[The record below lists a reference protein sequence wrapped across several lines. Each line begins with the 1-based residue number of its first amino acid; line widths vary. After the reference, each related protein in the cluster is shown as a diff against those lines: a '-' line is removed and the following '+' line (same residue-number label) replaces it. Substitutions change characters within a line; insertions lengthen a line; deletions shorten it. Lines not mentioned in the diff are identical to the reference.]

1 MKTLREFIKK
11 EVKRISEEGMKSY
24 PVPSEIKLALVRD
37 LKLKPLIRY
46 VSTLKAVASVP
57 PSYRVFFINNQH
69 IDLIIQ
75 DLGIQALIN
84 HKTYWLQ
91 DTTEAAEAI
100 KAMNR
105 ILTQPIPKTG
115 EEAGESG
122 GESGEGGDTEME
134 PETGGEEEESEP
146 EA

>member
-24 PVPSEIKLALVRD
+24 PIPPEIKSSLVRD
-37 LKLKPLIRY
+37 LKLNPLIRY
-46 VSTLKAVASVP
+46 VYTLKAVASVP
-57 PSYRVFFINNQH
+57 PSYRVFFINNQY

-75 DLGIQALIN
+75 DLGVQALIN
-84 HKTYWLQ
+84 HKKYWLH

-105 ILTQPIPKTG
+105 ILTQPIPKAG
-115 EEAGESG
+115 EEAGEA
-122 GESGEGGDTEME
+122 GEEGGEGGDTEME
-134 PETGGEEEESEP
+134 PETGGEEEEP

>member
-24 PVPSEIKLALVRD
+24 PIPPEIKSALVKD
-37 LKLKPLIRY
+37 LKLNPLIRY
-46 VSTLKAVASVP
+46 VSTLKAIASVP

-75 DLGIQALIN
+75 DIGIQALIN
-84 HKTYWLQ
+84 HNTYWLY
-91 DTTEAAEAI
+91 DTREAAEAI

-105 ILTQPIPKTG
+105 ILTQPIPKKGG
-115 EEAGESG
+115 EENEGGADEES
-122 GESGEGGDTEME
+122 GDTEME
-134 PETGGEEEESEP
+134 PETGEEGGEEEL
-146 EA
+146 